1 MTKRIFDLFF
11 SISGILMLAPLYLL
25 VALAIRLDSP
35 GPILFKQ
42 IRVGKDRKHFKIWK
56 FRTMCLDAEKK
67 GGQIT
72 VGGRDPRVTRMGY
85 YLRKFKLDELPQLF
99 NVLFGDMSLVGPRPE
114 VPRYV
119 ELYTDEQLKV
129 LSVRP
134 GITDLASIEFS
145 NENEILAQ
153 FDDPEKAY
161 REIVMQ
167 KKLALN
173 LHYIG
178 KSSLAFDILLIC
190 KTILKVVT

>member
-11 SISGILMLAPLYLL
+11 SIVGILALL
-25 VALAIRLDSP
+25 PVYIIVALAIKIDSR

-42 IRVGKDRKHFKIWK
+42 VRVGKDQTPFKILK

-72 VGGRDPRVTRMGY
+72 VGGRDPRVTQVGY

-99 NVLFGDMSLVGPRPE
+99 NVFLGEMSLVGPRPE

-119 ELYTDEQLKV
+119 ELYTTEQLQV

-153 FDDPEKAY
+153 YEDPEKAY
-161 REIVMQ
+161 REEIMQ

-173 LHYIG
+173 LQYIHT
-178 KSSLAFDILLIC
+178 KSLSGDIML
-190 KTILKVVT
+190 ILKTVGKIF